1 MVKRVQRTIIDAQK
15 LKLTNALKQKIREAM
30 KKKEAEIKLKIKNE
44 PDQKK
49 KDNMFLL
56 YTQTKKDDE
65 TSLLDQEL

>member
-1 MVKRVQRTIIDAQK
+1 
-15 LKLTNALKQKIREAM
+15 M

>member
-30 KKKEAEIKLKIKNE
+30 NKKEAEIKLKIKNE